1 MDILWRSAGPFYN
14 ARRSADVAIYFAALT
29 IKDRGV
35 AMSLLIRLV
44 MTIAAAGAA
53 FTAVAQDYPR
63 KAVRVIAP
71 FAPGG
76 ATDLLARLVSQKLS
90 ERWGQTVL
98 VDNRTGAGGHIGAEL
113 AARAAPDGYTLL
125 VAGAPHAIGMS
136 LYRKLN
142 YDLAKDLA
150 PISNLA
156 TYPSAIV
163 VHPSLPV
170 RTVKDLVALAKAR
183 PGQLNFGS
191 AGSGSPNHLALE
203 LFKTMAGVSMV
214 HVPYKGGSGQ
224 LIGDLVAGQVQLASM
239 GLPPAMPHIKSGK
252 LRVIAVTG
260 AKRSPLLP
268 DAPTVSE
275 AGLRGFDVTS
285 WYGMFGP
292 AALPRELV
300 TKVNGDIAA
309 VLNAPDVRERL
320 SSSGAEPA
328 ATSPDELG
336 RLVRQEITK
345 WSKVVAE
352 SGAKVD

>member
-1 MDILWRSAGPFYN
+1 MMR
-14 ARRSADVAIYFAALT
+14 T
-29 IKDRGV
+29 
-35 AMSLLIRLV
+35 LIRLFILLAFAGSACV
-44 MTIAAAGAA
+44 AGA
-53 FTAVAQDYPR
+53 QDFPR

-90 ERWGQTVL
+90 ERWGQSVL

-125 VAGAPHAIGMS
+125 VAGAPHAIGVS
-136 LYRKLN
+136 LYRKLG

-163 VHPSLPV
+163 VHPTLPV
-170 RTVKDLVALAKAR
+170 RTVKELVALAKAR
-183 PGQLNFGS
+183 PGELNFGS

-203 LFKTMAGVSMV
+203 LFKTMARVNMV

-224 LIGDLVAGQVQLASM
+224 LIGDLLAGQVQLASM
-239 GLPPAMPHIKSGK
+239 GLPPAMPHIKAGK
-252 LRVIAVTG
+252 LRVLGVTG

-292 AALPRELV
+292 AALPRETV
-300 TKVNGDIAA
+300 GKVNADIAA
-309 VLNAPDVRERL
+309 VLNAPDVKERL
-320 SSSGAEPA
+320 AGSGAEPA
-328 ATSPDELG
+328 PTTPEDLG
-336 RLVRQEITK
+336 RLVRDEIAK

>member
-1 MDILWRSAGPFYN
+1 MRTFAGFILA
-14 ARRSADVAIYFAALT
+14 AAL
-29 IKDRGV
+29 
-35 AMSLLIRLV
+35 
-44 MTIAAAGAA
+44 AA
-53 FTAVAQDYPR
+53 FTLVCPAQDYPR
-63 KAVRVIAP
+63 KAVRVVAP

-90 ERWGQTVL
+90 ERWGQSVL

-113 AARAAPDGYTLL
+113 AARSPPDGYTLL

-136 LYRKLN
+136 LYKKLN

-170 RTVKDLVALAKAR
+170 KTVKDLVALAKSR
-183 PGQLNFGS
+183 PNDLNFGS
-191 AGSGSPNHLALE
+191 AGSGSPNHLAIE
-203 LFKTMAGVSMV
+203 LFKTMAKVTMV

-224 LIGDLVAGQVQLASM
+224 MVVDLLAGQVQLASI

-275 AGLRGFDVTS
+275 AGLPGFDVTS

-300 TKVNGDIAA
+300 VKVNGDIAS
-309 VLNAPDVRERL
+309 VLMAPDVKDRL
-320 SSSGAEPA
+320 ASSGAEPA
-328 ATSPDELG
+328 HTTPEDLG
-336 RLVRQEITK
+336 KLVREEVAK
-345 WSKVVAE
+345 WAKVVAD
-352 SGAKVD
+352 SVARVD

>member
-1 MDILWRSAGPFYN
+1 
-14 ARRSADVAIYFAALT
+14 V
-29 IKDRGV
+29 V
-35 AMSLLIRLV
+35 
-44 MTIAAAGAA
+44 
-53 FTAVAQDYPR
+53 
-63 KAVRVIAP
+63 AP

-90 ERWGQTVL
+90 ERWSQSVL

-113 AARAAPDGYTLL
+113 VARSAPDGYTLL

-136 LYRKLN
+136 LYKKLG

-170 RTVKDLVALAKAR
+170 KTVKDLVALAKSR
-183 PGQLNFGS
+183 PDELNFGS
-191 AGSGSPNHLALE
+191 AGSGSPNHLAIE
-203 LFKTMAGVSMV
+203 LFKTMAKVTMV

-224 LIGDLVAGQVQLASM
+224 MVGDLLAGQVQLASI

-275 AGLRGFDVTS
+275 AGLPGFDVTS

-292 AALPRELV
+292 AALPRDAI
-300 TKVNGDIAA
+300 TKVNGDIAW
-309 VLNAPDVRERL
+309 VLMAPDVKERL
-320 SSSGAEPA
+320 ASSGAEPA
-328 ATSPDELG
+328 PTTSEDLG
-336 RLVRQEITK
+336 RLVRREVAK
-345 WSKVVAE
+345 WAKVVAA
-352 SGAKVD
+352 SGARVD

>member
-1 MDILWRSAGPFYN
+1 MRTFIRFSVTALL
-14 ARRSADVAIYFAALT
+14 VAFAPLA
-29 IKDRGV
+29 
-35 AMSLLIRLV
+35 S
-44 MTIAAAGAA
+44 
-53 FTAVAQDYPR
+53 AQDYPR

-90 ERWGQTVL
+90 ERWGQSVI

-113 AARAAPDGYTLL
+113 AARSPPDGYTLL
-125 VAGAPHAIGMS
+125 VAGAPHAIGVS

-170 RTVKDLVALAKAR
+170 KSVKDLVALAKSR

-203 LFKTMAGVSMV
+203 LFKTMAKVTMI

-224 LIGDLVAGQVQLASM
+224 MIGDLLAGQVQLASM
-239 GLPPAMPHIKSGK
+239 GLPPAMPHIKAGK

-268 DAPTVSE
+268 DAPTVAE
-275 AGLRGFDVTS
+275 GGLPGFDVTS
-285 WYGMFGP
+285 WYAMFGP
-292 AALPRELV
+292 AGVPREV
-300 TKVNGDIAA
+300 IGKVNADIAA
-309 VLNAPDVRERL
+309 LLAAPDVRERL
-320 SSSGAEPA
+320 ASGGAEPA
-328 ATSPDELG
+328 PTSPEDLG
-336 RLVRQEITK
+336 RLVREEIAK
-345 WSKVVAE
+345 WARVVAE
-352 SGAKVD
+352 SGARVD

>member
-1 MDILWRSAGPFYN
+1 MKSSIRVC
-14 ARRSADVAIYFAALT
+14 VAIVCALCAWAT
-29 IKDRGV
+29 P
-35 AMSLLIRLV
+35 
-44 MTIAAAGAA
+44 
-53 FTAVAQDYPR
+53 AQDYPR

-90 ERWGQTVL
+90 ERWGQGVI

-125 VAGAPHAIGMS
+125 VAGAPHAIGVS
-136 LYRKLN
+136 LYRKLG
-142 YDLAKDLA
+142 YDMARDLA

-163 VHPSLPV
+163 VHPTLPV
-170 RTVKDLVALAKAR
+170 RTVKELVALAKAR
-183 PGQLNFGS
+183 PGELNFGS

-203 LFKTMAGVSMV
+203 LFKTMAHVNMV

-224 LIGDLVAGQVQLASM
+224 LIGDLLAGQVQLASM

-252 LRVIAVTG
+252 LRVLAVTG

-292 AALPRELV
+292 AALPRDIV
-300 TKVNGDIAA
+300 GKVNADIAA
-309 VLNAPDVRERL
+309 VLNAPDVRDRL
-320 SSSGAEPA
+320 AGSGAEPA
-328 ATSPDELG
+328 PTTPEDLG
-336 RLVRQEITK
+336 RLVREEIAK

-352 SGAKVD
+352 SGAKID

>member
-1 MDILWRSAGPFYN
+1 MRVVI
-14 ARRSADVAIYFAALT
+14 VA
-29 IKDRGV
+29 V
-35 AMSLLIRLV
+35 V
-44 MTIAAAGAA
+44 AAAYTVSAP
-53 FTAVAQDYPR
+53 AQDPSSGSGPSYPR
-63 KAVRVIAP
+63 KAVRVVAP

-90 ERWGQTVL
+90 ERWSQSVL

-113 AARAAPDGYTLL
+113 AARSAPDGYTLL

-136 LYRKLN
+136 LYKKLG

-163 VHPSLPV
+163 VHPALPV
-170 RTVKDLVALAKAR
+170 KTVRDLIALAKSR
-183 PGQLNFGS
+183 PNQLNFGS
-191 AGSGSPNHLALE
+191 AGSGSPNHLAIE
-203 LFKTMAGVSMV
+203 LFKTMAKVSMV

-224 LIGDLVAGQVQLASM
+224 MVGDLLAGQVQLASI

-260 AKRSPLLP
+260 TRRSPLLP

-275 AGLRGFDVTS
+275 AGPPGFDVTS

-292 AALPRELV
+292 AALPRELIA
-300 TKVNGDIAA
+300 KVNGDIAA
-309 VLNAPDVRERL
+309 VLASPDVKDRL
-320 SSSGAEPA
+320 GSSGAEPA
-328 ATSPDELG
+328 PTTPEELG
-336 RLVRQEITK
+336 KLVREEVTK
-345 WSKVVAE
+345 WAKVVAD
-352 SGAKVD
+352 SGARVD

>member
-1 MDILWRSAGPFYN
+1 MRTFNRFTILAI
-14 ARRSADVAIYFAALT
+14 VAAF
-29 IKDRGV
+29 
-35 AMSLLIRLV
+35 S
-44 MTIAAAGAA
+44 TIAP
-53 FTAVAQDYPR
+53 AQDFPR
-63 KAVRVIAP
+63 KAVRVVAP

-76 ATDLLARLVSQKLS
+76 ATDLLARLVSQKLH
-90 ERWGQTVL
+90 ERWGQSVL

-113 AARAAPDGYTLL
+113 AARSTPDGYTLL

-136 LYRKLN
+136 LYKKLN

-170 RTVKDLVALAKAR
+170 KSVKELMALAKAR

-203 LFKTMAGVSMV
+203 LFKTMAKVDMV

-224 LIGDLVAGQVQLASM
+224 MVGDLLAGQVQLASI

-260 AKRSPLLP
+260 VKRSPLLP
-268 DAPTVSE
+268 EAPTVAES
-275 AGLRGFDVTS
+275 GLPGFDVTS

-292 AALPRELV
+292 AAMPRDLIG
-300 TKVNGDIAA
+300 KVNADLAA
-309 VLNAPDVRERL
+309 VLGSTDIKERL
-320 SSSGAEPA
+320 ASSGAEPA
-328 ATSPDELG
+328 HTSPEELG
-336 RLVRQEITK
+336 RLVREEVAK
-345 WSKVVAE
+345 WAKVVAD
-352 SGAKVD
+352 SGARVD

>member
-1 MDILWRSAGPFYN
+1 MR
-14 ARRSADVAIYFAALT
+14 T
-29 IKDRGV
+29 
-35 AMSLLIRLV
+35 LIRFITPAVL
-44 MTIAAAGAA
+44 AA
-53 FTAVAQDYPR
+53 FASLASAQDPSTSSGQSYPR
-63 KAVRVIAP
+63 KAVRVVAP

-90 ERWGQTVL
+90 ERWSQSVL

-113 AARAAPDGYTLL
+113 AARSAPDGYTLL

-136 LYRKLN
+136 LYKKLG
-142 YDLAKDLA
+142 YDLTKDLA

-170 RTVKDLVALAKAR
+170 KTVKDLMALAKSR
-183 PGQLNFGS
+183 PNQLNFGS
-191 AGSGSPNHLALE
+191 AGSGSPNHLAIE
-203 LFKTMAGVSMV
+203 LFKTMAKVTMV

-224 LIGDLVAGQVQLASM
+224 MVGDLLAGQVQLASI

-260 AKRSPLLP
+260 VKRSPLLP

-275 AGLRGFDVTS
+275 AGLPGFDVTS

-292 AALPRELV
+292 AALPRDV
-300 TKVNGDIAA
+300 IAKVNGDIAW
-309 VLNAPDVRERL
+309 VLTAADVKERL
-320 SSSGAEPA
+320 ASSGAEPA
-328 ATSPDELG
+328 PTTPEELG
-336 RLVRQEITK
+336 KLVREEVTK
-345 WSKVVAE
+345 WAKVVAD
-352 SGAKVD
+352 SGARVD